1 MGYYFFLYN
10 KETNANA
17 LLVIKDY
24 TWNKVAKF
32 LKSFAFIQAEEKTR
46 GRGKR
51 KIYKKKREK
60 ENKKEDS

>member
-1 MGYYFFLYN
+1 M
-10 KETNANA
+10 TNANA
-17 LLVIKDY
+17 LLIIKDY
-24 TWNKVAKF
+24 TWNKDAM
-32 LKSFAFIQAEEKTR
+32 LYDKSIAFIQAEEKIR

>member
-1 MGYYFFLYN
+1 MN
-10 KETNANA
+10 KVTNANT
-17 LLVIKDY
+17 LLIVKDY
-24 TWNKVAKF
+24 TWNKDAM
-32 LKSFAFIQAEEKTR
+32 LYDKSFAFIQAEEKTR